1 MNGSREGE
9 RHLGTSII
17 REGGGQVPK
26 RREQDDGRKKEVV
39 LMAPCLCA
47 LVIGHEV
54 VGIITY

>member
-1 MNGSREGE
+1 MKGSREGE

-17 REGGGQVPK
+17 REGGGQVHK
-26 RREQDDGRKKEVV
+26 RRGQDDGRKMEVV
-39 LMAPCLCA
+39 LMAPLLYA